1 MSQAASK
8 KDVQKTRD
16 RILMSMLAQAPFP
29 GWSWDAVEDTALAR
43 VLFPGGLSDVLDHFA
58 DYADR
63 QMLAALPGA
72 KAWATLK
79 IRQRIRAAVLARL
92 TFLQDYKEAERAAL
106 AHWMLPWR
114 KPQAMRILWRTADRI
129 WERAGDTS
137 TDYNRYT
144 KRGLLSGVLAATMMA
159 WLEDD
164 GRIPLH
170 ARHSPTA
177 AFLDRRIEN
186 VLKLGKVMQ
195 FFKQDRAA

>member
-1 MSQAASK
+1 MTTVSK
-8 KDVQKTRD
+8 QDVENARD
-16 RILMSMLAQAPFP
+16 EIVLRCLRQDTFP
-29 GWSWDAVEDTALAR
+29 GWAWEMIGDDALTR
-43 VLFPGGLSDVLDHFA
+43 VLFPAGLSDVLDHFA

-72 KAWATLK
+72 KAWAALK

-92 TFLQDYKEAERAAL
+92 SFLQDHKEAERAAL
-106 AHWMLPWR
+106 SHWMLPWR
-114 KPQAMRILWRTADRI
+114 KPQGLRILWRTADRI

-144 KRGLLSGVLAATMMA
+144 KRGLLSGVLGATTMA

-195 FFKQDRAA
+195 FFKQNKAA